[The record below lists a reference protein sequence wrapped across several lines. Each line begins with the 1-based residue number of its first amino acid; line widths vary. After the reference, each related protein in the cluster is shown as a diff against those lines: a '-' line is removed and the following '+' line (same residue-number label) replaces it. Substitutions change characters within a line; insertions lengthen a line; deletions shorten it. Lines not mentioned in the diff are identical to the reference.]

1 LIAPAKPPAASKT
14 IVLTAS
20 TPGTFQTS
28 TVWGGVMGR
37 NRSWRLVLL
46 LPFIGLLY
54 PPLYAT
60 DSPELFGFPFF
71 YWYQLAWVPVAA
83 LLTWFVYRRSRSG
96 S

>member
-1 LIAPAKPPAASKT
+1 
-14 IVLTAS
+14 
-20 TPGTFQTS
+20 
-28 TVWGGVMGR
+28 MGQ
-37 NRSWRLVLL
+37 NRSWRLLLL